1 MGRDQP
7 WNVILHS
14 QVVKFLDKHL
24 SAEDKVRVLDLF
36 ERLEV
41 YGTGLGWPYT
51 RQIEGKLWELR
62 PQTTRGSW
70 RFLYILV
77 PDRRFC
83 VVVAMRK
90 RDKIDTDAIKLA
102 WDRLSSLELE
112 V

>member
-1 MGRDQP
+1 MSSNKP
-7 WNVILHS
+7 WTIVLHPQVI
-14 QVVKFLDKHL
+14 KFVDKHL

-41 YGTGLGWPYT
+41 YGTELGWPYT
-51 RQIEGKLWELR
+51 RQVEGKLWELR

-90 RDKIDTDAIKLA
+90 RDKIDTEIRKLA
-102 WDRLSSLELE
+102 WDRLAGLDLE